1 MRVLIKR
8 GGCPPGGWEAGK
20 RVSLDD
26 GEVHHLRVRRAR
38 DRETVEVLD
47 GAGLKASGQLIQDGR
62 QWLVELGPVER
73 QEAPP
78 ELIIAV
84 GAGDRERFSWLV
96 EKAVELGVTRIVP
109 LETAHII
116 GVATRLKQSH
126 LPRLRRS
133 VLDVLKQCGSAW
145 APTIAEPIALE
156 DFLERPPEGA
166 GWLADSSG
174 APLPAEVDSS
184 PLTIVIGPEGGFT
197 ESERME
203 ILEAGYSP
211 VGLGPHTLRFETAA
225 LAAAAVASQ
234 ARLRRSHA

>member
-1 MRVLIKR
+1 MRVLIQR
-8 GGCPPGGWEAGK
+8 GSGEAGK

-38 DRETVEVLD
+38 DHGWVEVLD
-47 GAGLKASGQLIQDGR
+47 GAGLKATGQLIQDGR
-62 QWLVELGPVER
+62 QWLVELGPVEL
-73 QEAPP
+73 QEPPP
-78 ELIIAV
+78 ELILAV

-96 EKAVELGVTRIVP
+96 EKAAELGVTRIVP
-109 LETAHII
+109 LETAHTI
-116 GVATRLKQSH
+116 GVATRLKLSH

-145 APTIAEPIALE
+145 APTIAEPITLD
-156 DFLERPPEGA
+156 DFLQRPPGGG
-166 GWLADSSG
+166 GWLAESSG
-174 APLPAEVDSS
+174 APVPAELDSS

-197 ESERME
+197 ESERTN
-203 ILEAGYSP
+203 IIEAGYSP
-211 VGLGPHTLRFETAA
+211 VTFGAQTLRFETAA

>member
-38 DRETVEVLD
+38 DRERVEVLD

-109 LETAHII
+109 LETAHTI

-145 APTIAEPIALE
+145 APTIEEPVSLNQ
-156 DFLERPPEGA
+156 FLQGPGRAP
-166 GWLADSSG
+166 GWLAEQSG
-174 APLPAEVDSS
+174 ALVPIELDST
-184 PLTIVIGPEGGFT
+184 PLTIVVGPEGGFT
-197 ESERME
+197 ETERMD
-203 ILEAGYSP
+203 ILQAGYSP
-211 VGLGPHTLRFETAA
+211 VTLGAHTLRFETAA